1 MQQSLF
7 INEKIRFDYF
17 KVVCLPKYAPDN
29 AEDQAYNLDYI
40 INNWSNLT
48 LQERI
53 KPCRKELARLE
64 EWGYNP
70 EKRMYTLLFCRL
82 RDNKIPSKVK
92 QNEPSRPIELEKDE
106 FLGEKVSAVYDEDLN
121 VLILQKSTDS
131 LSASGIQE
139 YINLFVDTS
148 LKVYLRP
155 IFIPDILEKVNNA
168 KMIKSIDIKFAD
180 LNKVNTL
187 KVGSSLGKHISSVLE
202 YEPVNSNLFISV
214 GKKKNRSLVLES
226 VKKLIND
233 ILVSKD
239 VVKSASVSIKED
251 ENSNIDYIDL
261 IEQRLFD
268 YLDFC
273 YVRREELSHNE
284 IVGRIID
291 HYYINQRDKIQ
302 HYVFLKRE

>member
-1 MQQSLF
+1 LQQSLF

-17 KVVCLPKYAPDN
+17 KVVCLPKFAPDDD
-29 AEDQAYNLDYI
+29 EDQAYNLDYI
-40 INNWSNLT
+40 INKWSNLT

-53 KPCRKELARLE
+53 RPCRKELARLE
-64 EWGYNP
+64 ELDYKS
-70 EKRMYTLLFCRL
+70 EKKIYTLLFCRL

-121 VLILQKSTDS
+121 ILILQKSTDS

-139 YINLFVDTS
+139 YINIFVDPS

-168 KMIKSIDIKFAD
+168 KIIKSIDIKFAG
-180 LNKVNTL
+180 LNKNSTL
-187 KVGSSLGKHISSVLE
+187 KVGSSLGKCISSVQE
-202 YEPVNSNLFISV
+202 YERVNSSLFISV
-214 GKKKNRSLVLES
+214 GKKKNRSLVLER
-226 VKKLIND
+226 VRNLIND

-239 VVKSASVSIKED
+239 IVKSASVSIQEN
-251 ENSNIDYIDL
+251 ENSSIDYIDL
-261 IEQRLFD
+261 IEQRVFD

-284 IVGRIID
+284 IVGRVID

-302 HYVFLKRE
+302 HYVFL